1 VSNTAARAAA
11 LKAFTGVEDASTAG
25 ENMCTSFD
33 RLLETLRCMFIIY
46 FLIL

>member
-1 VSNTAARAAA
+1 MSNTAARAAA

-25 ENMCTSFD
+25 ENICTAFD
-33 RLLETLRCMFIIY
+33 RFLETLRRMFIY